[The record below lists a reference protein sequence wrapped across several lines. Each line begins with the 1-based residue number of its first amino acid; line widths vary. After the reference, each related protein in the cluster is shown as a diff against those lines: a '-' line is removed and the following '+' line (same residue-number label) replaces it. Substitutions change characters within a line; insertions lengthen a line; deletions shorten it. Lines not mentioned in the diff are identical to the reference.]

1 MHQLTLYPT
10 PHINKQCLK
19 ILNRLRRG
27 PGTPFQLMQDTGV
40 VNYTARIS
48 DLKDKGYVIEC
59 VRGKKVNTYWLRQE
73 PGQ

>member
-1 MHQLTLYPT
+1 
-10 PHINKQCLK
+10 
-19 ILNRLRRG
+19 
-27 PGTPFQLMQDTGV
+27 MQDTGV